1 MQLGQIENAR
11 VSTHQAHSRSTR
23 PVGKRCA
30 RRNVLVRSSSG
41 ARGSSLH
48 MYHVVYLQPHT
59 LKPTYF
65 FPPLKNQDKTGHF
78 SGVQSEL
85 LIRARSELH
94 PSTRRGHHGKGA
106 MRVRMLKSA
115 AGQEL
120 ARVTAVGQQSA
131 NLGRRQHTST
141 AVLAATD
148 PNLLNWGSTAV
159 AHTISYSWRP
169 VDEEVGIYG
178 DEHSSGCVLPLA
190 HIAEFWRYC
199 YESRELLP
207 CDRYKHADTHHTCS
221 MVSST
226 RRWV

>member
-1 MQLGQIENAR
+1 MRQKKCVGSLIERRAGQLFR
-11 VSTHQAHSRSTR
+11 YVSRGLPPTAHFETDI
-23 PVGKRCA
+23 
-30 RRNVLVRSSSG
+30 
-41 ARGSSLH
+41 
-48 MYHVVYLQPHT
+48 
-59 LKPTYF
+59 F
-65 FPPLKNQDKTGHF
+65 FPNSKIKTKQAIF

-85 LIRARSELH
+85 LIRARSDLH
-94 PSTRRGHHGKGA
+94 PSTRRGHHGEGA

-169 VDEEVGIYG
+169 VDEEVAIYG
-178 DEHSSGCVLPLA
+178 GEHNSGCVLPLA

-207 CDRYKHADTHHTCS
+207 CARYKHADTHHTCS

-226 RRWV
+226 SRWV

>member
-1 MQLGQIENAR
+1 MRQKKCVGSLIERRAGQLFTY
-11 VSTHQAHSRSTR
+11 VSRGLPPTAHFETDIFF
-23 PVGKRCA
+23 
-30 RRNVLVRSSSG
+30 
-41 ARGSSLH
+41 SL
-48 MYHVVYLQPHT
+48 
-59 LKPTYF
+59 
-65 FPPLKNQDKTGHF
+65 LKNQDKTGHF

-94 PSTRRGHHGKGA
+94 PSTRRGHHGEGA

-120 ARVTAVGQQSA
+120 ARGTAVGQQSA

-159 AHTISYSWRP
+159 AHTIATAGDPLTRRLGSMVTSTT
-169 VDEEVGIYG
+169 VDVCCRWPILR
-178 DEHSSGCVLPLA
+178 SSGGTATSL
-190 HIAEFWRYC
+190 ENS
-199 YESRELLP
+199 SRAT
-207 CDRYKHADTHHTCS
+207 DISMHADTHHTCS

-226 RRWV
+226 RRWE